1 MEDLEKMKILVEK
14 INKFAKEYY
23 SSDVETIDNDTYDKL
38 YDELVELEK
47 STGIVLTN
55 SPTINVGGEVIEG
68 FEKVIHEHP
77 LKSLAKTKD
86 IEEFRKFAYRY
97 DSILMWKIDGLTVD
111 LIYENGE
118 LINGSTRGNGIV
130 GEDITHNVKTFSNIP
145 LKINYKK
152 KIHIIGEAYIDFDTF
167 EKINKKMPLDRKYK
181 NPRNLVSGT
190 VKQLDSSICKSRQVK
205 FIGYILEDSDL
216 HTKEE
221 QIEFIKKMG
230 FQSIEYIKLDKNN
243 NDIEEYIEKLKN
255 SAKEKQIPID
265 GLVNM
270 YNDINIGTL
279 LGSTEHHPLH
289 SLAFKFNDEVEITK
303 LIKVDYQV
311 GRTGRITPVACF
323 EPVELEGTTV
333 RKASIHNLSI
343 LKSLKLGIG
352 DEISVYKANQIIPQI
367 KDNLTQSNT
376 LNIITKCPVCGADIK
391 IVTSDA
397 CQVLMCSNN
406 NCETRLERKIDH
418 FCSKNAMNIVGFSK
432 KLIAKLIDIG
442 LINNFLD
449 IYTLKNHKEEILKLD
464 KIGEVSLNKVLSQIE
479 KSKNCE
485 LSSFL
490 FGLGIPNVGNKMA
503 KILSEKYDNDF
514 NKLINTTYD
523 ELIEIKDVGEVCAN
537 SIIDYFEVDS
547 STRKEAEELYK
558 MLTIQE
564 NNKLNK
570 TINGK
575 LSGLK
580 IYCTGTFENYK
591 KNELEKIVNDNGG
604 EFTNYCKTLDLL
616 VVGNK
621 KGSSKVSKAKNDGI
635 KVMTETEFIS
645 LINS

>member
-1 MEDLEKMKILVEK
+1 
-14 INKFAKEYY
+14 
-23 SSDVETIDNDTYDKL
+23 
-38 YDELVELEK
+38 
-47 STGIVLTN
+47 
-55 SPTINVGGEVIEG
+55 
-68 FEKVIHEHP
+68 
-77 LKSLAKTKD
+77 
-86 IEEFRKFAYRY
+86 
-97 DSILMWKIDGLTVD
+97 
-111 LIYENGE
+111 
-118 LINGSTRGNGIV
+118 
-130 GEDITHNVKTFSNIP
+130 
-145 LKINYKK
+145 
-152 KIHIIGEAYIDFDTF
+152 
-167 EKINKKMPLDRKYK
+167 
-181 NPRNLVSGT
+181 
-190 VKQLDSSICKSRQVK
+190 
-205 FIGYILEDSDL
+205 
-216 HTKEE
+216 
-221 QIEFIKKMG
+221 MG
-230 FQSIEYIKLDKNN
+230 FQSTEYIKLNKNN

-270 YNDINIGTL
+270 YNDINIGIS

-311 GRTGRITPVACF
+311 GRTGRITPVAYF

-449 IYTLKNHKEEILKLD
+449 IYALKNHKEEILKLD
-464 KIGEVSLNKVLSQIE
+464 KVGEVSLNKVLSQIE

-503 KILSEKYDNDF
+503 KILSEKFDNNF

-523 ELIEIKDVGEVCAN
+523 ELIEIKDIGEVCAN

>member
-1 MEDLEKMKILVEK
+1 
-14 INKFAKEYY
+14 
-23 SSDVETIDNDTYDKL
+23 
-38 YDELVELEK
+38 
-47 STGIVLTN
+47 
-55 SPTINVGGEVIEG
+55 
-68 FEKVIHEHP
+68 
-77 LKSLAKTKD
+77 
-86 IEEFRKFAYRY
+86 
-97 DSILMWKIDGLTVD
+97 MWKIDGLTVD

-230 FQSIEYIKLDKNN
+230 FQSTEYIKLNKNN

-270 YNDINIGTL
+270 YNDINIGIS

-311 GRTGRITPVACF
+311 GRTGRITPVAYF

-449 IYTLKNHKEEILKLD
+449 IYALKNHKEEILKLD
-464 KIGEVSLNKVLSQIE
+464 KVGEVSLNKVLSQIE

-523 ELIEIKDVGEVCAN
+523 ELIEIKDIGEVCAN
-537 SIIDYFEVDS
+537 SIIDYFEIDS

>member
-1 MEDLEKMKILVEK
+1 
-14 INKFAKEYY
+14 
-23 SSDVETIDNDTYDKL
+23 
-38 YDELVELEK
+38 
-47 STGIVLTN
+47 
-55 SPTINVGGEVIEG
+55 
-68 FEKVIHEHP
+68 
-77 LKSLAKTKD
+77 
-86 IEEFRKFAYRY
+86 
-97 DSILMWKIDGLTVD
+97 MWKIDGLTVD

-230 FQSIEYIKLDKNN
+230 FQSTEYIKLNKNN

-270 YNDINIGTL
+270 YNDINIGIS

-311 GRTGRITPVACF
+311 GRTGRITPVAYF

-418 FCSKNAMNIVGFSK
+418 FCSKNAMNVVGFSK

-464 KIGEVSLNKVLSQIE
+464 KVGEVSLNKLLFQIE

-537 SIIDYFEVDS
+537 SIIDYFEIDS

>member
-68 FEKVIHEHP
+68 FEKVVHEHP

-167 EKINKKMPLDRKYK
+167 EKINKKMPSDRKYK

-230 FQSIEYIKLDKNN
+230 FQSTEYIKLDKNN
-243 NDIEEYIEKLKN
+243 NDI
-255 SAKEKQIPID
+255 
-265 GLVNM
+265 
-270 YNDINIGTL
+270 NIGTS

-311 GRTGRITPVACF
+311 GRTGRITPVAYF

-449 IYTLKNHKEEILKLD
+449 IYVLKNHKEEILKLD
-464 KIGEVSLNKVLSQIE
+464 KVGEVSLNKVLSQIE

>member
-221 QIEFIKKMG
+221 QIE
-230 FQSIEYIKLDKNN
+230 
-243 NDIEEYIEKLKN
+243 
-255 SAKEKQIPID
+255 
-265 GLVNM
+265 
-270 YNDINIGTL
+270 
-279 LGSTEHHPLH
+279 
-289 SLAFKFNDEVEITK
+289 
-303 LIKVDYQV
+303 
-311 GRTGRITPVACF
+311 
-323 EPVELEGTTV
+323 
-333 RKASIHNLSI
+333 
-343 LKSLKLGIG
+343 
-352 DEISVYKANQIIPQI
+352 
-367 KDNLTQSNT
+367 
-376 LNIITKCPVCGADIK
+376 
-391 IVTSDA
+391 
-397 CQVLMCSNN
+397 
-406 NCETRLERKIDH
+406 
-418 FCSKNAMNIVGFSK
+418 
-432 KLIAKLIDIG
+432 
-442 LINNFLD
+442 
-449 IYTLKNHKEEILKLD
+449 
-464 KIGEVSLNKVLSQIE
+464 
-479 KSKNCE
+479 
-485 LSSFL
+485 
-490 FGLGIPNVGNKMA
+490 
-503 KILSEKYDNDF
+503 
-514 NKLINTTYD
+514 
-523 ELIEIKDVGEVCAN
+523 
-537 SIIDYFEVDS
+537 
-547 STRKEAEELYK
+547 
-558 MLTIQE
+558 
-564 NNKLNK
+564 
-570 TINGK
+570 
-575 LSGLK
+575 
-580 IYCTGTFENYK
+580 
-591 KNELEKIVNDNGG
+591 
-604 EFTNYCKTLDLL
+604 
-616 VVGNK
+616 
-621 KGSSKVSKAKNDGI
+621 
-635 KVMTETEFIS
+635 
-645 LINS
+645 